1 MRLLVVEDE
10 VKTGDYLRQGLSEA
24 GFIVALARN
33 GLDGHHLAMTES
45 FDLIILDVML
55 PDVDGWRIV
64 QSLRDAGSQS
74 PILFLSALDAV
85 DDRVKGLE
93 LGADDYLVKP
103 FAFAELLA
111 RVRTLLRRSATPTL
125 SEQLHVAD
133 LTLDLPKHRVTRAG
147 KKINLSYKE
156 FCLLELMVRRSGEV
170 LPRSLIASQ
179 VWDMN
184 FDSDTNVIDVAIRRL
199 RAKIDDDFEPKLIHT
214 VRGMGYKLDVET
226 GNETD

>member
-1 MRLLVVEDE
+1 MRLLVIEDE
-10 VKTGDYLRQGLSEA
+10 KKTGDYLQQGLTEA
-24 GFIVALARN
+24 GFMVFLARC

-45 FDLIILDVML
+45 FDLLILDVML

-64 QSLRDAGSQS
+64 KSLREGGRQT
-74 PILFLSALDAV
+74 PVLFLTARDSV

-111 RVRTLLRRSATPTL
+111 RVRTLLRRGAVPVMAD
-125 SEQLHVAD
+125 QLKVAD
-133 LTLDLPKHRVTRAG
+133 LVLDLPRHRATRAG
-147 KKINLSYKE
+147 RKLNLSHKE
-156 FCLLELMVRRSGEV
+156 FCLLELLARRQGEV

-214 VRGMGYKLDVET
+214 VRGMGYKLEVEDEHN
-226 GNETD
+226 GD

>member
-1 MRLLVVEDE
+1 MRLLIVEDE
-10 VKTGDYLRQGLSEA
+10 IKTGDYLQQGLTEA
-24 GFIVALARN
+24 GFIVSLARN

-45 FDLIILDVML
+45 FDLMVLDIML
-55 PDVDGWRIV
+55 PDVDGLRIV
-64 QSLRDAGSQS
+64 KSLREAGRHT
-74 PILFLSALDAV
+74 PVLFLTARDSV
-85 DDRVKGLE
+85 EDRVKGLE

-111 RVRTLLRRSATPTL
+111 RIRTLLRRSAAPV
-125 SEQLHVAD
+125 QLDQIRVAD
-133 LTLDLPKHRVTRAG
+133 LVVDLPRHRATRAG
-147 KKINLSYKE
+147 RKINLSHKE
-156 FCLLELMVRRSGEV
+156 FSLLELLARRQGEV

-214 VRGMGYKLDVET
+214 VRGMGYKLDIEDHD
-226 GNETD
+226 G